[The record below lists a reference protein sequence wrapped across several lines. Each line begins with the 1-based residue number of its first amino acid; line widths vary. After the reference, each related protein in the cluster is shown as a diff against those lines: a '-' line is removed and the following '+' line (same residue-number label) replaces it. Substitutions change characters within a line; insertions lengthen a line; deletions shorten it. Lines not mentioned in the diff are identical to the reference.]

1 MPDSKSKVTIVDV
14 DKTENLAQKILD
26 KINEHLL
33 QEDMTAPEVVLAL
46 QTVAYHVMQA
56 KEEFEQEQEKTGIQR
71 LAA

>member
-26 KINEHLL
+26 EINEHLL

-56 KEEFEQEQEKTGIQR
+56 KEEFEQEQKKPGIQR
-71 LAA
+71 IAA